1 MRFISVFLR
10 RLAIACA
17 AALTMLIVF
26 PMAFAPS
33 ATTALAQRVLVSSEF
48 REALEPYGEFRR
60 HSRWGQVWVPAHV
73 ARDWRPYTVGRWV
86 YTNDYGWYW
95 NAADEEASWG
105 WIVYHYG
112 RWVWDD
118 DFGWAWVP
126 GREWGPGWVDWRRGS
141 RHIGWAPLPP
151 DEIIVEIRDEPR
163 YWIFVEPR
171 HFLEPRIATFVIRP
185 EPVLLRETIV
195 VNRTV
200 FIRERNLAVNPGI
213 APAIIAAQVGRPI
226 RAFDVQPRVLAGTAN
241 IRGAVQ
247 IRADQLRR
255 EDFRRQIARQTTLR
269 QTNQTIRPASNVP
282 APTALAP
289 NAQGRLGD
297 TPPRAAVGTAMERE
311 LRTRERATTG
321 GAPEPGARERGM
333 ERGPPGAGPERS
345 ARPKP
350 GARERGMERGPPGAG
365 PERSARPEPGA
376 RERGMER
383 GPPGAGPERSARPEA
398 GARERGMERGPA
410 GAGPERSARP
420 EPGARERGM
429 ERAGSERSARPE
441 PGARE
446 RGMERAGPER
456 SARPEAGARERGME
470 RGPAGAGP
478 ERSARPE
485 PGARGRGM
493 ERSTTGAGPG
503 REER

>member
-1 MRFISVFLR
+1 MMTMRAFSVFLR
-10 RLAIACA
+10 RSAIACA
-17 AALTMLIVF
+17 AALTLLIVF
-26 PMAFAPS
+26 PIAFGPS
-33 ATTALAQRVLVSSEF
+33 ASAVLAQGVSVSSEF
-48 REALEPYGEFRR
+48 RVALEPYGQFRR

-118 DFGWAWVP
+118 DFGWVWVP
-126 GREWGPGWVDWRRGS
+126 GREWSPGWVDWRRGS
-141 RHIGWAPLPP
+141 GQIGWAPLPP
-151 DEIIVEIRDEPR
+151 DEIIVAIRDEPR

-185 EPVLLRETIV
+185 EPVLLRQTVV

-200 FIRERNLAVNPGI
+200 FIRERNFAVNPGI

-255 EDFRRQIARQTTLR
+255 EDFRRQIARQTAVR
-269 QTNQTIRPASNVP
+269 QTNETIRPASNIP

-297 TPPRAAVGTAMERE
+297 TPPRAAVGTATERD

-321 GAPEPGARERGM
+321 GAPQQPGARERGIATRPEPGARERGAQ
-333 ERGPPGAGPERS
+333 RSTTGAGPERS
-345 ARPKP
+345 AQPETTGAGPGRAARPEP
-350 GARERGMERGPPGAG
+350 GARERGAERRPPPGAG

-376 RERGMER
+376 RERGAQR
-383 GPPGAGPERSARPEA
+383 STTGAGPERSAQPETTGA
-398 GARERGMERGPA
+398 GPERAARTEPGARERGAQRRPPPRG
-410 GAGPERSARP
+410 GPERSARP
-420 EPGARERGM
+420 EPGARERG
-429 ERAGSERSARPE
+429 AQRSTT
-441 PGARE
+441 
-446 RGMERAGPER
+446 
-456 SARPEAGARERGME
+456 
-470 RGPAGAGP
+470 GAGP
-478 ERSARPE
+478 ERSAQPE
-485 PGARGRGM
+485 
-493 ERSTTGAGPG
+493 TTGAGP
-503 REER
+503 ERA

>member
-1 MRFISVFLR
+1 MVLPAAKPAGMMAMRVFSGFLR
-10 RLAIACA
+10 RPAIACA
-17 AALTMLIVF
+17 AALTLLTLF
-26 PMAFAPS
+26 PIAFGRS
-33 ATTALAQRVLVSSEF
+33 ATTVLAQRVSVSSEF
-48 REALEPYGEFRR
+48 RVALEPYGEFRR
-60 HSRWGQVWVPAHV
+60 HPRWGEVWVPAHV
-73 ARDWRPYTVGRWV
+73 ARDWRPYTVGGWV

-95 NAADEEASWG
+95 NATDEEASWG

-112 RWVWDD
+112 RWVWED
-118 DFGWAWVP
+118 DFGWVWVP
-126 GREWGPGWVDWRRGS
+126 GREWSPGWVDWRRGG

-151 DEIIVEIRDEPR
+151 DEILVEIRDEPR

-185 EPVLLRETIV
+185 RPILLRETVV

-200 FIRERNLAVNPGI
+200 FIRERNFAVNPGI
-213 APAIIAAQVGRPI
+213 APTIVAAEVGRPI
-226 RAFDVQPRVLAGTAN
+226 RAFNVQPRVLAGTAN

-255 EDFRRQIARQTTLR
+255 EDFRRQIARQTTVR
-269 QTNQTIRPASNVP
+269 QTNETIRPAVNIP

-297 TPPRAAVGTAMERE
+297 MPPRAAVGTATERE

-321 GAPEPGARERGM
+321 APEPGARERGMERGPSGAGPERSARPEPRARERGM

-345 ARPKP
+345 ARPEP

-383 GPPGAGPERSARPEA
+383 GPPGAGPERSARPEP
-398 GARERGMERGPA
+398 GARERGMERGPP

-429 ERAGSERSARPE
+429 ERGPPGAGPGRSARPE

-446 RGMERAGPER
+446 RGV
-456 SARPEAGARERGME
+456 
-470 RGPAGAGP
+470 
-478 ERSARPE
+478 
-485 PGARGRGM
+485 
-493 ERSTTGAGPG
+493 ERSTTGAGPE
-503 REER
+503 RERGGER